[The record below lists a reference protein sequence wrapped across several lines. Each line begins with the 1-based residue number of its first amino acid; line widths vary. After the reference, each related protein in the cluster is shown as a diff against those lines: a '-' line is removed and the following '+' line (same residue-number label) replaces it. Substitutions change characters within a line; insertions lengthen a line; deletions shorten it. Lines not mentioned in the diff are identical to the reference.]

1 VSLFRTVVTEACISH
16 CPQDAGLIFLSA
28 MSGNIA
34 NAMLAENA
42 TEEEILSTVLVL
54 LAVGT
59 ATLGVVL
66 ILMGHF
72 RLAEY
77 VLL

>member
-1 VSLFRTVVTEACISH
+1 
-16 CPQDAGLIFLSA
+16 

-66 ILMGHF
+66 ILAGHF

-77 VLL
+77 VLLHEKVWFLLMLYIWIREITLET